1 MRDSYVVLLSYIA
14 SDLSAS
20 AITETKEEEDRSIHC
35 TRVFISLLYFTCNV
49 MYIIKYKQKKASTF
63 YSLFD
68 FFDLFP
74 SAYLPK
80 SKCKKA
86 YHLTKDINYDHTN
99 TL

>member
-1 MRDSYVVLLSYIA
+1 MREKKDKHVLFS
-14 SDLSAS
+14 
-20 AITETKEEEDRSIHC
+20 
-35 TRVFISLLYFTCNV
+35 
-49 MYIIKYKQKKASTF
+49 
-63 YSLFD
+63 FD

-74 SAYLPK
+74 SAYLLK